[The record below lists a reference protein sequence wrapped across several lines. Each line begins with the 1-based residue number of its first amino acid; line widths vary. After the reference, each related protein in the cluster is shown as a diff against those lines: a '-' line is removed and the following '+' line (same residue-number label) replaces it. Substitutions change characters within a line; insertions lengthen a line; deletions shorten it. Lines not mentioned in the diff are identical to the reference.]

1 MKLSGRFA
9 PLRAN
14 TLSLIAVLAATLV
27 VGEMATDMF
36 LSSLPTLAFVFDA
49 TTSRVQLTLSVYL
62 LGFAIAQ
69 LIYGPVSDRF
79 GRRIPL
85 LAGTGLF
92 VVATIGV
99 ALSTSIE
106 MLIVF
111 RFVQSLGGAAG
122 YVIALA
128 IVRDMHDGDIA
139 ASMLARLGTV
149 IGIAPAIAPVIGGY
163 LLVWFGWQANFVFL
177 AAWGVFVMVLFALLI
192 QESNRHPDPHALRPV
207 KIVRNYGLLLR
218 NRTYLGYSLT
228 LVFAFSTFFAF
239 LSGAPFVFIEVLGV
253 APQNF
258 AYLITIQ
265 VVGFVAGTTLA
276 DRLTKRVGID
286 RLLEIAVL
294 LAAFGG
300 ITTGLLPWLGIESV
314 VGIIAPMVVFAF
326 AIGFIFPLGT
336 AGAIGP
342 FPHMAGTAAALLG
355 FLESAAGA
363 AFGALVGVLHD
374 GTVIPMTSVMGLTAS
389 LSLAVFLML
398 LWRRPTENVDAELA
412 ESGSDV

>member
-1 MKLSGRFA
+1 MNLSGRFA

-36 LSSLPTLAFVFDA
+36 LSSLPTLVFVFDA

-62 LGFAIAQ
+62 FGFAIAQ
-69 LIYGPVSDRF
+69 LVYGPVSDRF

-92 VVATIGV
+92 VVATMGA

-128 IVRDMHDGDIA
+128 IVRDMHDRDIA

-149 IGIAPAIAPVIGGY
+149 IGISPAIAPVIGGY

-177 AAWGVFVMVLFALLI
+177 AAWAVFVMVLFALLI

-258 AYLITIQ
+258 AWLITIQ

-276 DRLTKRVGID
+276 DRLTKRIGID
-286 RLLEIAVL
+286 RLLEMAVL

-300 ITTGLLPWLGIESV
+300 ITTGLLPWLGIASV
-314 VGIIAPMVVFAF
+314 FGIIAPMVVFAF
-326 AIGFIFPLGT
+326 AIGIIFPLGT

-342 FPHMAGTAAALLG
+342 FPHMAGSAAALLG

-374 GTVIPMTSVMGLTAS
+374 GSVIPMTSVMGLTAS
-389 LSLAVFLML
+389 LSLAVFLLL
-398 LWRRPTENVDAELA
+398 LWRRPTENVDAEMA
-412 ESGSDV
+412 ESRSDV